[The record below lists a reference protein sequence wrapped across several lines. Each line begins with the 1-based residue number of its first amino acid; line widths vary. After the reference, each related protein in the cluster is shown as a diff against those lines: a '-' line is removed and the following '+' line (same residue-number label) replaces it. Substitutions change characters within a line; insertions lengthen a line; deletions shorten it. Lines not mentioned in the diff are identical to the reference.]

1 MALST
6 VGTVYKWGIS
16 GATVTN
22 GEVQSLSL
30 SEEYTTNVE
39 VKDAIG
45 NVVGVRLDN
54 TETTGTCTFLYSANA
69 YTIGTVGANSTLSVT
84 DLGGTT
90 QTFRITGVSESHSNE
105 SYKEC
110 TLTIEYI
117 NDLDPAPA

>member
-1 MALST
+1 MALAT

-16 GATVTN
+16 GTTVTN

-39 VKDAIG
+39 VKDNNG
-45 NVVGVRLDN
+45 NVVGMRLDN
-54 TETTGTCTFLYSANA
+54 PETTGTCTFLYSANA
-69 YTIGTVGANSTLSVT
+69 YTIDGGTLSVT

-117 NDLDPAPA
+117 PAID

>member
-1 MALST
+1 MALTT

-16 GATVTN
+16 GTTVTN

-39 VKDAIG
+39 VKDGNG
-45 NVVGVRLDN
+45 NVVGMRLDN
-54 TETTGTCTFLYSANA
+54 PETTGTCTFLYSAQDYGLEA
-69 YTIGTVGANSTLSVT
+69 GETQTLSVT

-105 SYKEC
+105 SYKEA

-117 NDLDPAPA
+117 PAID

>member
-1 MALST
+1 MALTT

-16 GATVTN
+16 GATITN
-22 GEVQSLSL
+22 GEIQSLSL

-54 TETTGTCTFLYSANA
+54 PETTGTCTFLYSEQG
-69 YTIGTVGANSTLSVT
+69 YGLDDEETQTLSVT
-84 DLGGTT
+84 DLGGAA
-90 QTFRITGVSESHSNE
+90 QTFRITGVSESQSND
-105 SYKEC
+105 SYREC

-117 NDLDPAPA
+117 PAID